1 MDVWTEKREILCMHP
16 KRLNKETAP
25 GVRFTYLADAR
36 LLAGYLL
43 F

>member
-1 MDVWTEKREILCMHP
+1 MGVWTEKREILCMQQ

-25 GVRFTYLADAR
+25 GVCFIYLADAR